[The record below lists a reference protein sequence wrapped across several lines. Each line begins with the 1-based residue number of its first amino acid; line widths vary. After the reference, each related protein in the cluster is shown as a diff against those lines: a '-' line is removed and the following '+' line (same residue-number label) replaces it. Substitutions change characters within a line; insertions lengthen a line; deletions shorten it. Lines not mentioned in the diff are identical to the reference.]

1 MHTRNTLGTFPCPLA
16 VSVLL
21 AIAASPAS
29 ADPIPAQPIGFLAKH
44 EKSSDPNDFFVIQG
58 PARHGGFVNK
68 IYFNA
73 RVSDLGEN
81 GEIRKWYVQQIEP
94 SNDPSVRF
102 FKIDK
107 NAPAHPLG
115 SFRLP
120 AGARVESFIRTDN
133 LGDAR
138 RPQYARMF
146 FRVPGTGLFCTIG
159 GGKPK
164 KIRSE
169 SPTDS
174 SKAII
179 GPAIRLTSYIFNN
192 DDEEL
197 QGRLFFSGFD
207 TRGGREPFISPGSAK
222 GTKVLK
228 NIYTDSHVGSDC
240 GAFAALGPQN
250 SSQRVFFTAK
260 SPNDGNTQQLWQVL
274 IQSNGRDVTYDA
286 AAFTTGVNALPG
298 APANLIANGTDL
310 FFTAPATGGGVPEL
324 WHLTSTGQLAD
335 LEVITTGGRDPQQ
348 LTFTTVDTSYSEL
361 TMSVLDSGV
370 RRYARWSDFG
380 GSSVTVIDGAA
391 VGGFRDPS
399 LITDAGQYFYF
410 AADYDGDD
418 VGGNDPTKYLVK
430 HALGDNS
437 VGFVNNGTHS
447 GLLRFPFNI
456 REICTVSAGGS
467 GGTLYFVADAFI
479 GNAVV
484 ENVLFKMPANDSG
497 FFATPVLTTTSQM
510 VIGAHNLRSV
520 ISQGGVGIFRLYFSA
535 PINSTQNS
543 EFLPEGSTD
552 EGDEPWVTEEP

>member
-1 MHTRNTLGTFPCPLA
+1 MHTRNILGTFPCPLV
-16 VSVLL
+16 VSALL
-21 AIAASPAS
+21 ALAASPAP
-29 ADPIPAQPIGFLAKH
+29 ADPIPAQPIGFLAKN

-58 PARHGGFVNK
+58 PARRGGFVNK

-73 RVSDLGEN
+73 LVKDLGEN
-81 GEIRKWYVQQIEP
+81 GEVRKWYVQQIEP
-94 SNDPSVRF
+94 SSDPSVRY
-102 FKIDK
+102 FKIDR

-120 AGARVESFIRTDN
+120 AGAKVESFIRTDR

-138 RPQYARMF
+138 KIQYERMF

-169 SPTDS
+169 SPTDPA
-174 SKAII
+174 KAII

-197 QGRLFFSGFD
+197 RGRLFFSGFD
-207 TRGGREPFISPGSAK
+207 AKGGREPFISPGSAK

-240 GAFAALGPQN
+240 GGFVALGPQN

-260 SPNDGNTQQLWQVL
+260 SPNDANTQQLWQVVA
-274 IQSNGRDVTYDA
+274 QSNGGDVTYDA
-286 AAFTTGVNALPG
+286 GPFTTGVNALLG
-298 APANLIANGTDL
+298 APTNLIANFADL
-310 FFTAPATGGGVPEL
+310 FFTAPATAGGVPEL
-324 WHLTSTGQLAD
+324 WHLASTGQPAD
-335 LEVITTGGRDPQQ
+335 LAAITTGGRDPQQ

-361 TMSVLDSGV
+361 TMSVLDSGI

-380 GSSVTVIDGAA
+380 GDSVTVIDGAD
-391 VGGFRDPS
+391 VGGFHDPS

-410 AADYDGDD
+410 AADYDSD
-418 VGGNDPTKYLVK
+418 VGTTKFLVK

-479 GNAVV
+479 GSAVV
-484 ENVLFKMPANDSG
+484 EQVLFKMPANDAG
-497 FFATPVLTTTSQM
+497 FVATPVLTSTFQM
-510 VIGAHNLRSV
+510 VKGAHNLRSV
-520 ISQGGVGIFRLYFSA
+520 ISQGGVGIFRLYFAA
-535 PINSTQNS
+535 PVNSTQNS

-552 EGDEPWVTEEP
+552 EGVEPWVTEEP